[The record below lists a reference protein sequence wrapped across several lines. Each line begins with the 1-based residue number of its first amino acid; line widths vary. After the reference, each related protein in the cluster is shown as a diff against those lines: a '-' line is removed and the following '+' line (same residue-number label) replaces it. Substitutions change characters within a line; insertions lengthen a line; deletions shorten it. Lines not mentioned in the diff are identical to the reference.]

1 MTLLLFDKL
10 VNPTLFDSKTNDIP
24 FHRDY
29 RERNSIVI
37 DILKSKIELAPNI
50 LESNNLNLIT
60 CSVGI

>member
-1 MTLLLFDKL
+1 MISLFTETI
-10 VNPTLFDSKTNDIP
+10 VRGIVLFM
-24 FHRDY
+24 
-29 RERNSIVI
+29 